1 MRRGVVGGGNFIV
14 DYVKTV
20 DVYPAEQMLSNIR
33 QEYSGSGGA
42 PYNVLRAL
50 SKLGADFPLYAIGRI
65 GDDETGS
72 YILDDCLA
80 LGIGT
85 AQLRTTADAPTS
97 YTLVM
102 VVEGTGKRTF
112 FHQRGANARL
122 APEDFDF
129 AGLEGFHFHYGYLM
143 LLDRLDEPDPE
154 YGTGAARVLANAR
167 AAGLTTSIDLVSEDS
182 DRFARIVPPALKH
195 ADIVFMNEF
204 EASRAS
210 GVDLV
215 EGGAFQFG
223 KVPEVRAALA
233 CPGTLVIHWPEGS
246 VACSPDG
253 SIDWQGS
260 VRLPQERIAS
270 VVGSGDAVAA
280 GFLFGYLGGMSVPRC
295 LKLGV
300 CCAASC
306 VTGYTCTDSILLA
319 GECLTLGERLGY
331 RDCP

>member
-1 MRRGVVGGGNFIV
+1 MGGGNFIV
-14 DYVKTV
+14 DYVKTI
-20 DVYPAEQMLSNIR
+20 DVYPSEQMLANIR

-50 SKLGADFPLYAIGRI
+50 AKLGADFPLHAIGRI
-65 GDDETGS
+65 GGDETGS
-72 YILDDCLA
+72 YILEDCRT

-85 AQLRTTADAPTS
+85 TLLRKAPDAPTS

-112 FHQRGANARL
+112 FHQRGANAL
-122 APEDFDF
+122 LCPEDFDF
-129 AGLEGFHFHYGYLM
+129 TGLEGFHFHYGYLL
-143 LLDRLDEPDPE
+143 LLDRLDEPDSE
-154 YGTGAARVLANAR
+154 FGTGAARVLAKAK

-182 DRFARIVPPALKH
+182 DRFTRIVPSALKY

-210 GVDLV
+210 SVDLV
-215 EGGAFQFG
+215 ESSVFRFDRVADVHAVLGCA
-223 KVPEVRAALA
+223 
-233 CPGTLVIHWPEGS
+233 GTLVIHWPEGS
-246 VACSPDG
+246 AACSADG
-253 SIDWQGS
+253 SIVWQGS

-280 GFLFGYLGGMSVPRC
+280 GFLFGYLGGMSVEEC

-306 VTGYTCTDSILLA
+306 VTGYTCTDSILPALD
-319 GECLTLGERLGY
+319 CLSLGERHGF
-331 RDCP
+331 RACP